1 MAIQWTAHL
10 RRWCFSCRG
19 PRIYSDQS
27 FDRAYFSKS
36 SNSNRNYLFI
46 DTETSEKRWLFNHTN
61 YLIESSDK
69 LRFGDFNSDKP
80 VIAIL
85 YQLVQLD
92 SNQDKRLSA
101 SDLSIVA
108 VTNPDGSGY
117 KELINEVDRVV
128 DHTLLN
134 QTELFLIYQK
144 AGIYYS
150 TILNLESF
158 EMSKTEKLPKL
169 GL

>member
-69 LRFGDFNSDKP
+69 LRLGDFNSDKP

-117 KELINEVDRVV
+117 KELINEVERVV